1 MYMQRER
8 ERRKREV
15 IWRYPKGW
23 VQGCYRV
30 FIYLD
35 RESSESRQIFSCMT
49 LTEGRSAEALKP
61 AQDYQ
66 QVQCESYGWELDG
79 KFSQCLTGKQVRPQR
94 LNKTTGTSGC

>member
-1 MYMQRER
+1 
-8 ERRKREV
+8 
-15 IWRYPKGW
+15 
-23 VQGCYRV
+23 
-30 FIYLD
+30 
-35 RESSESRQIFSCMT
+35 MT

-79 KFSQCLTGKQVRPQR
+79 KFSQCLAGKQVRPQR